1 MRTLALV
8 LLLAACGSS
17 SSGPAYDT
25 TLSSHASEP
34 LARDT
39 PAPKITWSDNGFV
52 TPMLPAVA
60 RAAEITVVAVRDRDG
75 ERGFPNLAI
84 QVRDRNDKTLQSITV
99 LVPNEYEALAP
110 GGTPGDVLQKRID
123 AANLELAK
131 LHGLHDLV
139 AMKPLDLQQPPDG
152 SDQHLAIGD
161 NLDVDWNKDHLHV
174 FPHNVDRA
182 VTTVDGHGWLSQ
194 SHTSCAGCSVC
205 ENPAFLGAVYHAPSI
220 NVIVAEIRYHG
231 TDSCEEPGDQPHVI
245 AWY

>member
-1 MRTLALV
+1 MRTLALA
-8 LLLAACGSS
+8 LTLAACGSS
-17 SSGPAYDT
+17 PSPRPE

-39 PAPKITWSDNGFV
+39 PAPKISWAENAFV
-52 TPMLPAVA
+52 TPTLPAVA
-60 RAAEITVVAVRDRDG
+60 RAAEVTVVPLRDRDG
-75 ERGFPNLAI
+75 ERGYPNLKLE
-84 QVRDRNDKTLQSITV
+84 VRDRNDKTIQSITI
-99 LVPNEYEALAP
+99 LTPNEYETLAP
-110 GGTPGDVLQKRID
+110 GGVASPALAKRID
-123 AANLELAK
+123 AANAELVK

-139 AMKPLDLQQPPDG
+139 AMKPLDLQKPPDG

-182 VTTVDGHGWLSQ
+182 VTTVDGHAWLAPN
-194 SHTSCAGCSVC
+194 HASCAGCNIC
-205 ENPAFLGAVYHAPSI
+205 ENPAFLGAVYHAPAI

-231 TDSCEEPGDQPHVI
+231 TDSCEEPGDEPHVI